1 MIKIYHNPR
10 CKKSRS
16 GLDYLKKKGV
26 EFELVEYMKGHF
38 TQSSIKE
45 VLAKLNFSPQEIIR
59 EQEDIYKKQF
69 KGKKFTNEEWIKII
83 VENPNLIKR
92 PIVVKDYRA
101 VWADPPENIE
111 KLFRTKKED

>member
-16 GLDYLKKKGV
+16 GLEYLKQKGV
-26 EFELVEYMKGHF
+26 KFELVEYLKNGL
-38 TQSSIKE
+38 TIEDLKE
-45 VLAKLNFSPQEIIR
+45 ILAKMNTGPKDIIR
-59 EQEDIYKKQF
+59 EQEEMFKKQF
-69 KGKKFTNEEWIKII
+69 KGKNFTDEEWLKILI
-83 VENPNLIKR
+83 ENPNLIKR

-111 KLFRTKKED
+111 KLFQKRS